1 MLRLAAA
8 AMAIVVV
15 SAAHADPTAVADP
28 RRLERDVRAIV
39 ADFGPRDHLHPENL
53 ERVADYIENAMKGAG
68 ARVTSQRYDVAG
80 KPYRNVIASFGP
92 VDGERIVVGAHYDT
106 FGAQPGADDNAS
118 GAAGLVELARLLTG
132 VPLKI
137 RVDLVAFTLEEPPHF
152 RADSM
157 GSAVHAKSL
166 RKDGVA
172 LRGMIALEMIGYF
185 SDAPG
190 SQQYPSY
197 LLSWMYPSRG
207 NFIGVIGNFGSAMLV
222 RKVAV
227 AMRSATPLPVEGLAS
242 PRFVTGVD
250 FSDHASY
257 WDAGYDAVM
266 ITDTAFFRYPHYHTM
281 TDTPDRL
288 DYARMAQVV
297 QGVRAAV
304 LALSQ

>member
-1 MLRLAAA
+1 MLRRAAA
-8 AMAIVVV
+8 ALAIVVV

-39 ADFGPRDHLHPENL
+39 ADFGPRDHQHPENL
-53 ERVADYIENAMKGAG
+53 ERVAAYIEEAMKGAG
-68 ARVTSQRYDVAG
+68 GRVTPQRYDVAG

-118 GAAGLVELARLLTG
+118 GAAGLMELARLLTG
-132 VPLKI
+132 VSLRV

-152 RADSM
+152 RTDSM

-172 LRGMIALEMIGYF
+172 LRGMITLEMIGYF
-185 SDAPG
+185 TDAPG

>member
-1 MLRLAAA
+1 VLRLAAA
-8 AMAIVVV
+8 ALAMVLA
-15 SAAHADPTAVADP
+15 SASHADSTAVADP

-39 ADFGPRDHLHPENL
+39 ADFGPRDHEHPDNL
-53 ERVADYIENAMKGAG
+53 ERVAAYIEDAMKGAG
-68 ARVTSQRYDVAG
+68 ARVTSQRYDVSG
-80 KPYRNVIASFGP
+80 RPYRNVIASFGP
-92 VDGERIVVGAHYDT
+92 LEGERVVVGAHYDT

-118 GAAGLVELARLLTG
+118 GVAGLVELSRLLTDT
-132 VPLKI
+132 PLRV
-137 RVDLVAFTLEEPPHF
+137 RVDLIAFTLEEPPHF
-152 RADSM
+152 RGDSM

-166 RKDGVA
+166 RKEGVA

-197 LLSWMYPSRG
+197 LLSWMYPSQG

-227 AMRSATPLPVEGLAS
+227 AMRGATPLPVEGLAA

-297 QGVRAAV
+297 KGVRAAV

>member
-1 MLRLAAA
+1 VTRLAAA
-8 AMAIVVV
+8 ALAIVVS
-15 SAAHADPTAVADP
+15 SAAHADSAAVADP
-28 RRLERDVRAIV
+28 QRLEHDVRAIV
-39 ADFGPRDHLHPENL
+39 ADFGPRDHQHPENL
-53 ERVADYIENAMKGAG
+53 ERVAGYIEDALKSAG

-92 VDGERIVVGAHYDT
+92 ADGERIVVGAHYDT

-118 GAAGLVELARLLTG
+118 GVAGLMELARLLTG
-132 VPLKI
+132 APLRV

-152 RADSM
+152 RGDSM
-157 GSAVHAKSL
+157 GSAVHAKGL
-166 RKDGVA
+166 RKEGVA
-172 LRGMIALEMIGYF
+172 LRAMIALEMIGCF
-185 SDAPG
+185 SDEAG
-190 SQQYPSY
+190 SQGYPVS

-207 NFIGVIGNFGSAMLV
+207 NFIGVVGNFGSAMLV
-222 RKVAV
+222 RRVAV
-227 AMRSATPLPVEGLAS
+227 AMRGATPLPVEGLAA

-257 WDAGYDAVM
+257 WDAGYEAVM
-266 ITDTAFFRYPHYHTM
+266 ITDTAFFRYAHYHTM

-304 LALSQ
+304 LALAQ